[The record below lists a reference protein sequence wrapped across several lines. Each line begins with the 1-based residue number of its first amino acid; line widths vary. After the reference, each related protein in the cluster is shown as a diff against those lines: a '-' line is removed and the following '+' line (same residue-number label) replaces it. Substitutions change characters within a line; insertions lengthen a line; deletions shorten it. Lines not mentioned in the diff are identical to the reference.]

1 MDAQDAKGA
10 KGGEK
15 QLSAKYVQKREQILQ
30 CAAEQF
36 NLMGVKGATLETVA
50 QSVNLNLTSIRHY
63 FLKKD
68 DLVAECYLRSIAVH
82 GERLKQSLAA
92 GPPQARVRDMIARYF
107 EHRRRIHEGKTP
119 EVMIF
124 GDLRSLSGS
133 HAEKVWPAY
142 VDLFRIVRSIVAE
155 PKEIDEDRRRVN
167 ARTHMVISQLMRAV
181 FWLPKYEVEEFG
193 RVEDRFTDILVN
205 GVGGP
210 GAGCRE
216 CLSSLE
222 EEAPPERISRESFLR
237 VATVLINEQGY
248 RGASVERIAA
258 RLNVTKGSFYHHLD
272 AKVDLV
278 VECFNRNYD
287 LLRKAQRNAIASQVK
302 GVSQACAAAAALIRR
317 QQTDAGPLLR
327 NSALMSVDPDTR
339 TRMLD
344 QMEKIVDRFSDMIA
358 DGIIDGSAR
367 ACDARIAGQM
377 LMAQINSASE
387 LRNWAPDVDADT
399 CVDLYVR
406 PIFRGLWSA

>member
-1 MDAQDAKGA
+1 MMAAAPDA

-30 CAAEQF
+30 RAAEQF

-82 GERLKQSLAA
+82 AERLKKSLSA
-92 GPPQARVRDMIARYF
+92 GPPEARVRDMIARHF
-107 EHRRRIHEGKTP
+107 EFRRRIREGKAP

-124 GDLRSLSGS
+124 GDLRSLSGL
-133 HAEKVWPAY
+133 HADKVWPTY
-142 VDLFRIVRSIVAE
+142 VDLFRTVRSIVADSQ
-155 PKEIDEDRRRVN
+155 EINDDRKRVN
-167 ARTHMVISQLMRAV
+167 ARAHMLISQLMRAV
-181 FWLPKYEVEEFG
+181 FWLPKYEVEELG

-210 GAGCRE
+210 KAGCKA
-216 CLSSLE
+216 CLAPLE
-222 EEAPPERISRESFLR
+222 EGPPPDRISRESFLR

-287 LLRKAQRNAIASQVK
+287 LLRKAQRNAIASEIK
-302 GVSQACAAAAALIRR
+302 GLDQACSAAAALIRR

-344 QMEKIVDRFSDMIA
+344 QMENIVDRFSDMIS
-358 DGIIDGSAR
+358 DGMIDGSAR
-367 ACDARIAGQM
+367 RCDARIAGQM

-387 LRNWAPDVDADT
+387 LRNWVPDVNADT

-406 PIFRGLWSA
+406 PIFRGLWST